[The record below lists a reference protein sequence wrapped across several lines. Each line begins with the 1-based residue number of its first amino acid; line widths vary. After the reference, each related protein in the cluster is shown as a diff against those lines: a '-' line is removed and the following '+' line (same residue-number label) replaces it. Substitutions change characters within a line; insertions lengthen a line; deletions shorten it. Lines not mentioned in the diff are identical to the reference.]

1 MTAPTT
7 SRARDRTRQIR
18 TEPFR
23 ILVASDAEP
32 GSLSAIRLATALAR
46 RRSASVHAL
55 IVATPFPH
63 GMPSVPAI
71 APPAMLDADNR
82 QASLER
88 LRRQLATVRGTGEWT
103 VRAKTGFAADSIND
117 AAALWPASLI
127 VMGAG
132 RHNISD
138 RLLGSETAVKVAAD
152 AAAPVLAVAPD
163 ADELPTRAIAA
174 VDFSTISI
182 EAALLG
188 ATLLGPNGVL
198 TLFHASPLIVE
209 GPAEE
214 GSVTD
219 VYTAG
224 VRAKLAE
231 VAQEI
236 HRRSKRTVPFDVA
249 RGGIV
254 DRLLELADGDA
265 CDLIVIGAH
274 EVPFVE
280 RVLVGRLRTTII
292 RRAACS
298 VLVVPPSRPLD
309 P

>member
-1 MTAPTT
+1 
-7 SRARDRTRQIR
+7 
-18 TEPFR
+18 
-23 ILVASDAEP
+23 
-32 GSLSAIRLATALAR
+32 
-46 RRSASVHAL
+46 
-55 IVATPFPH
+55 
-63 GMPSVPAI
+63 
-71 APPAMLDADNR
+71 
-82 QASLER
+82 
-88 LRRQLATVRGTGEWT
+88 
-103 VRAKTGFAADSIND
+103 
-117 AAALWPASLI
+117 
-127 VMGAG
+127 MGAG

-231 VAQEI
+231 AAQEI
-236 HRRSKRTVPFDVA
+236 HRRSKRTVLFDVA

-254 DRLLELADGDA
+254 DRLLELADDDA